1 MIPASFTKA
10 GYITAD
16 AVRKQRRVLIGT
28 DGPPDSGKTEFALSA
43 PGPGMVICLDRGLDG
58 VLHNPHP
65 PATRNPDFVFKT
77 IQVPKVNLA
86 SQEVA
91 ITYWKDFKKELY
103 GAIDNS
109 EARTIVL
116 DGDSDSWELQRFA
129 EFGRIAKVPGHLYD
143 GVNSV
148 RRGIIARMYDAKKIV
163 IATNRVRKQFIQDP
177 NKTEESRVWSGQYE
191 RQGFADQ
198 DYLWTIQLRH
208 FYDEEAKEFGV
219 RIMKCKPDKDLVGLE
234 LRGDECNFETLIQ
247 TVYPMIPLAEW
258 GL

>member
-1 MIPASFTKA
+1 MIPASLLKA
-10 GYITAD
+10 GYLTAD

-43 PGPGMVICLDRGLDG
+43 PGPGMCICLDRGLDG

-65 PATRNPDFVFKT
+65 PKTRNPDFVFK
-77 IQVPKVNLA
+77 IIKVPKVNLA
-86 SQEVA
+86 SKEIA
-91 ITYWKDFKKELY
+91 MEYWKEFKKELY
-103 GAIDNS
+103 GALDNVD
-109 EARTIVL
+109 ARTIIL

-148 RRGIIARMYDAKKIV
+148 RRGIIARAYDAQKVV
-163 IATNRVRKQFIQDP
+163 IATNRVRKTFIQDP
-177 NKTEESRVWSGQYE
+177 NKTEDARIWNGQYD
-191 RQGFADQ
+191 RQGFSDQ
-198 DYLWTIQLRH
+198 DYLWAIQLRH
-208 FYDEEAKEFGV
+208 FYDEEKAEFGV

-234 LRGDECNFETLIQ
+234 LRGEECNFATLIQ
-247 TVYPMIPLAEW
+247 TVYPAIPLKEW